1 MLLITNLSSDD
12 KRIGIS
18 VCKAYLMRWR
28 IEEYFKFKK
37 QKFDYE
43 NLRVRSLQ
51 SIRTL
56 DLLLTLAIGY
66 ISMLSDKPF
75 FTRMRFEIIEV
86 SKRLF
91 GAPDFVYY
99 AIADGI
105 YETLKYVKSGLKRLL
120 AIPTPSPQ
128 LLLAGFG
135 ET

>member
-1 MLLITNLSSDD
+1 
-12 KRIGIS
+12 
-18 VCKAYLMRWR
+18 
-28 IEEYFKFKK
+28 
-37 QKFDYE
+37 
-43 NLRVRSLQ
+43 
-51 SIRTL
+51 
-56 DLLLTLAIGY
+56 
-66 ISMLSDKPF
+66 MLSDKPF

>member
-1 MLLITNLSSDD
+1 
-12 KRIGIS
+12 
-18 VCKAYLMRWR
+18 
-28 IEEYFKFKK
+28 
-37 QKFDYE
+37 
-43 NLRVRSLQ
+43 
-51 SIRTL
+51 
-56 DLLLTLAIGY
+56 
-66 ISMLSDKPF
+66 

-120 AIPTPSPQ
+120 AISTPSPQ